1 MARPLGLR
9 IKLPS
14 SGGRRRTYLR
24 AVLSL
29 VFVAACTFALP
40 AFAQESV
47 VNLDPAKT
55 TVEFTLDASLH
66 TVHGTFKLKSGA
78 IHFDTASG
86 KASGAIVVDAASGD
100 SGSDGRDKRMH
111 QEILESPKFAEIV
124 FVPTG
129 VRGPIATQGASQ
141 VAVAGIL
148 KLHGQEHEITLNFSI
163 QPGASGQIQAT
174 TQFSV
179 PYVKWG
185 LKNPSTFLL
194 RVKDSVDID
203 IHTAGQMTPSSGRQ

>member
-1 MARPLGLR
+1 MARPLGIR
-9 IKLPS
+9 IKSASSVCRRVVLRRALLP
-14 SGGRRRTYLR
+14 L
-24 AVLSL
+24 L
-29 VFVAACTFALP
+29 FVAICTITLP

-55 TVEFTLDASLH
+55 TVEFTLGASLH
-66 TVHGTFKLKSGA
+66 TVHGTFKLKSGV
-78 IHFDTASG
+78 IHFDPASG
-86 KASGAIVVDAASGD
+86 KASGAIIVDAASGD
-100 SGSDGRDKRMH
+100 SGNDGRDKKMH
-111 QEILESPKFAEIV
+111 QEILESPKFTEII

-129 VRGPIATQGASQ
+129 VHGAIAPQGASQ

-148 KLHGQEHEITLNFSI
+148 KLHGQDHEITLNFTV

-185 LKNPSTFLL
+185 L
-194 RVKDSVDID
+194 
-203 IHTAGQMTPSSGRQ
+203 